1 MVLVPQ
7 VIHPATA
14 YTAKKGMESP
24 TYIHLNEHGAVGKK
38 KTSARCQNGTQ
49 IRSERRHPALNPSS
63 VQASNKITAFS
74 PYCGLRLIL
83 GLP

>member
-1 MVLVPQ
+1 MVLAPQ

-63 VQASNKITAFS
+63 VRASK
-74 PYCGLRLIL
+74 
-83 GLP
+83 